1 MRTVQL
7 TIDEDLV
14 KEVDSV
20 AGTLGTTR
28 SAFTREALRAAIER
42 IREGELER
50 KHREGYRR
58 KPVRP
63 QEFAPWER
71 EQNWGVE

>member
-14 KEVDSV
+14 KEVDAL

-42 IREGELER
+42 IREGALER

-63 QEFAPWER
+63 KEFAAWER
-71 EQNWGVE
+71 AQDWGAE

>member
-14 KEVDSV
+14 KEVDAV

-63 QEFAPWER
+63 KEFAPWER
-71 EQNWGVE
+71 EQDWGAE